1 MAISVSSSVWRGPPI
16 VIGHRG
22 ASGYVPEHTLVSYFI
37 AIQQGADFIEPDLVA
52 TRDGILI
59 ARHENEIG
67 GTTDVATHPEFAQ
80 RRTDKVIDGQRVNG
94 WFTEDFTLAELKT
107 LRARERIPELR
118 AQNCRFDGQFT
129 IPTFD
134 EILALVNGIE
144 SESLQ
149 SRPRIGIY
157 PETKHPSYFRSI
169 GLPLEASLIEALEQY
184 EYRDCD
190 APVFLQSF
198 EVQNLKDLRAK
209 SALPIIQLIE
219 AKGAPYDLIARGDSR
234 TYADLIKPYGLAEI
248 ATYATGIGV
257 HKDLAIARNAD
268 GSLGQPCSLIADAHA
283 CGLQVHAWTF
293 RAENNFL
300 PTNFRRGT
308 DPAAHGDLAGEIQ
321 TFLNA
326 GLDAFFTD
334 QPDIGVRAVASH
346 KKK

>member
-1 MAISVSSSVWRGPPI
+1 MAASVSSSVRRTAAK

-52 TRDGILI
+52 TRDGILV

-67 GTTDVATHPEFAQ
+67 GTTDVATHPEFAE
-80 RRTDKVIDGQRVNG
+80 RRTHKVIDGQHVNG

-107 LRARERIPELR
+107 LRARERIPDLR
-118 AQNCRFDGQFT
+118 PQNCRFDGQFT

-144 SESLQ
+144 SQALQ
-149 SRPRIGIY
+149 PHTRIGIY

-169 GLPLEASLIEALEQY
+169 GLPLEDALIDGLDQY
-184 EYRDCD
+184 EYRDRD
-190 APVFLQSF
+190 APIFLQSF
-198 EVQNLKDLRAK
+198 EVQNLRDLRAR
-209 SALPIIQLIE
+209 SELPIIQLIE
-219 AKGAPYDLIARGDSR
+219 AKGAPYDFTARGDSQ
-234 TYADLIKPYGLAEI
+234 TYSDLIKPQGLAEI

-257 HKDLAIARNAD
+257 HKDLVIARNAD
-268 GSLGQPCSLIADAHA
+268 GSLGKPGSLISDAHA
-283 CGLQVHAWTF
+283 CSLQVHAWTF

-300 PTNFRRGT
+300 PTNFRRGN
-308 DPAAHGDLAGEIQ
+308 DPTAHGDLTGEIQ
-321 TFLNA
+321 AFLDA
-326 GLDAFFTD
+326 DLDAFFTD